1 MKPSQYIAIRNRIQ
15 DAIAELNES
24 IEFVR
29 DQVDSHPS
37 SSALRPATA
46 EDVVPGAVIWY
57 RKNEAGDW
65 AWDEVSGYHK
75 VWVGI
80 KSGERLHIS
89 DCYVEDSE

>member
-24 IEFVR
+24 IEFAR
-29 DQVDSHPS
+29 DQVDSHPDE
-37 SSALRPATA
+37 SALRPATA

-65 AWDEVSGYHK
+65 AWGEVLSFTGGFF
-75 VWVGI
+75 VGVNI
-80 KSGERLHIS
+80 AG
-89 DCYVEDSE
+89 CCVEDTK